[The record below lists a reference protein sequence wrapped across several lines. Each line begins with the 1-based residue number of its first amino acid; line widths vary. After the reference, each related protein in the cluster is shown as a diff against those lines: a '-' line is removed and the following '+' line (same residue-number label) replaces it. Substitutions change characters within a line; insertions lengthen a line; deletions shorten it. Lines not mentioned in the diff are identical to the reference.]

1 MSHNIMAQVG
11 YFNLHFKVF
20 RFVLYLTGFGL
31 VADKIEP
38 AAITTFR
45 N

>member
-1 MSHNIMAQVG
+1 MAQVG
-11 YFNLHFKVF
+11 YFKLHLNVF

-31 VADKIEP
+31 VADKVEP
-38 AAITTFR
+38 AVIRTFR